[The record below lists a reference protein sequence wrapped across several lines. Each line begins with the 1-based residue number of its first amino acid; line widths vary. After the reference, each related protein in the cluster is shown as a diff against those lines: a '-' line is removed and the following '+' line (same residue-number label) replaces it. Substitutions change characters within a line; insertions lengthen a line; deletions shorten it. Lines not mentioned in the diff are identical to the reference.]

1 MSHIENAVTSSSKP
15 KRIYRKG
22 KPLTDSEKQAAAIA
36 RKRITHK
43 PIKVFV
49 RNPLKDKLL
58 DVCEKE
64 GVTQAEFI
72 ERLLISEFDVRGI
85 L

>member
-1 MSHIENAVTSSSKP
+1 MSHIENAVTSSSKA

-22 KPLTDSEKQAAAIA
+22 NPLTDSEKQLAAVA

-43 PIKVFV
+43 QIKVFV

-72 ERLLISEFDVRGI
+72 ERLLASEFDVRG